1 MPEAHETDHEVLD
14 IQKLNGHWPV
24 TPVAK
29 RRELPDEV
37 LKVVYKTESE
47 SVAGLL
53 RRHLELRGVQVYL
66 DPLRTLVGGT
76 PVTRIVVRVWSRDAH
91 FAGEIIK
98 IFRAHSPARPV

>member
-1 MPEAHETDHEVLD
+1 M
-14 IQKLNGHWPV
+14 
-24 TPVAK
+24 AK

-53 RRHLELRGVQVYL
+53 RRHLELRGVRVYL
-66 DPLRTLVGGT
+66 DHCERGGRHT
-76 PVTRIVVRVWSRDAH
+76 SHCIVVRVWSRDAD

-98 IFRAHSPARPV
+98 IFRADSPARPV